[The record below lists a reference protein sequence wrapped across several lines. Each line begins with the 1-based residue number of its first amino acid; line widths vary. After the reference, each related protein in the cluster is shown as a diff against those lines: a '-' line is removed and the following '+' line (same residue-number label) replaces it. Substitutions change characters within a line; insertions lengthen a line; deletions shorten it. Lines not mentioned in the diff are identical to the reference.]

1 MSETGAWEPDPWVW
15 DDQSVIVDVRG
26 LGLVVLS
33 SCSHAGAVNVLR
45 NALQVTTQPKVHAFI
60 GGLHLSGP
68 LFEPIIP
75 DTIGALAA
83 IAPDVV
89 VPGHCTG
96 WRATHELAAPCPGPT
111 CKVASARPCTSP
123 LLDAAVCRGVTG
135 VCHGTGT
142 WTWTWM

>member
-1 MSETGAWEPDPWVW
+1 VW

-33 SCSHAGAVNVLR
+33 SCSHSGAVNVLR
-45 NALQVTTQPKVHAFI
+45 NAGKVTAQPGVHAFV
-60 GGLHLSGP
+60 GGLHLSGA

-75 DTIGALAA
+75 DTMAELAA

-96 WRATHELAAPCPGPT
+96 WRATHELARAMP
-111 CKVASARPCTSP
+111 
-123 LLDAAVCRGVTG
+123 DAYVQTG
-135 VCHGTGT
+135 VGTTLHFGAGGLP
-142 WTWTWM
+142 